1 MITTTLDKIRWRK
14 ELNQRGLER
23 NSLSPEL
30 SEALRN
36 EIRTALDAGGG
47 SFDINIAR
55 RVYDLSIAA
64 SDMCAAAT
72 DTELDDVAVV
82 RRYLTKT
89 DQKRKPMSPEL
100 SEALRKEIRTALEAN
115 GGPFDINVARRVY
128 DLAIAARD
136 MCVAATGTVK
146 EAIDQIKDTNGPM
159 ETLDASDTPESQVQ
173 VSESFGARLL
183 RELMATLPM
192 LQGSRGEDPKQLV
205 HALAEARRNG
215 MHDVAEQIEVKLFG
229 RALSGPRPITAEE
242 VEVVEGSYEH
252 GYADGRTGALPVS
265 ETGAYHEGY
274 LKGTM
279 AKYLDKGPGVVDH
292 SAAIEQDT
300 RLGRSS
306 QQIRDEI
313 IAEVGMMADARTPE
327 MNARYDAALLR
338 EGKIDSP
345 AGPIMRQQANGA
357 SL

>member
-1 MITTTLDKIRWRK
+1 LSLVAAIDQKLRKIRWRK

-36 EIRTALDAGGG
+36 EIRTVLEANGG
-47 SFDINIAR
+47 SFNVNVAR

-72 DTELDDVAVV
+72 DTEIDPDGVI
-82 RRYLTKT
+82 RRYLTKD
-89 DQKRKPMSPEL
+89 DQERNSMSPEL
-100 SEALRKEIRTALEAN
+100 SEALRREIRTALEAD

-146 EAIDQIKDTNGPM
+146 EAIDQIKETNGPM

-173 VSESFGARLL
+173 ASESFGARLL

-192 LQGSRGEDPKQLV
+192 LRGPRGEDPEQLV

-215 MHDVAEQIEVKLFG
+215 MHDVAEQLEVKLFG
-229 RALSGPRPITAEE
+229 RVLSGPRPISAEE
-242 VEVVEGSYEH
+242 VEVIEGSFEH
-252 GYADGRTGALPVS
+252 GFADGRTGALPVS
-265 ETGAYHEGY
+265 EAGEYHVGY
-274 LKGTM
+274 LKGTT
-279 AKYLDKGPGVVDH
+279 AKYLAQAPSNGDASVD
-292 SAAIEQDT
+292 T
-300 RLGRSS
+300 
-306 QQIRDEI
+306 
-313 IAEVGMMADARTPE
+313 
-327 MNARYDAALLR
+327 
-338 EGKIDSP
+338 
-345 AGPIMRQQANGA
+345 NGA
-357 SL
+357 TP